1 MKILLVIV
9 CIPFLL
15 YGCRNTDKDKDLF
28 STLSINIEHKPDS
41 VLHELDSLKKTTSF
55 SKLNEARWN
64 LWYVRAYE
72 EKSYTLPADSIV
84 LAATDLLCKNGSLR
98 EQAYSYFYLGRLYAD
113 QNEETKMSEAL
124 AYYLEALKIAEE
136 IKEYRLAGLICNY
149 MDRIYTAEARY
160 DKGLEISKR
169 AEQNFIK
176 SGTVRS
182 QIFSLSD
189 ISHNFLL
196 LNLTDSALLYCAK
209 AELLARQIDD
219 EEALTS
225 VWHEQAATYWLSKDY
240 KSAEYYIKKALD
252 ATEDSVLKEKATLL
266 YIDINIGLKKY
277 DKAKELL
284 LPFLKQENPSL
295 IDRASNSSCLS
306 EIEEGLGNYA
316 LALKHKKE
324 YMNFYDT
331 IINRQERVNTITA
344 ELDAEK
350 NNMLGKTSYLRQRV
364 LVCILLAVILFIVCC
379 VLFILYRKRGK
390 QILLSEK
397 EVRNLKEEQQ
407 NLKNELLVNSEQL
420 QKMSLL
426 SCTPLH
432 KQKDLKDEMEQ
443 FLLSSEVTPDDWSK
457 LEGYLNLS
465 QDGFMEKLRTV
476 YPALS
481 EDEVHMLMLIRLGWN
496 NNQLAVF
503 YGIKME
509 TVMTKRSRARGK
521 LKLKREEDLDNFIQN
536 LFNQ

>member
-1 MKILLVIV
+1 M
-9 CIPFLL
+9 
-15 YGCRNTDKDKDLF
+15 
-28 STLSINIEHKPDS
+28 
-41 VLHELDSLKKTTSF
+41 
-55 SKLNEARWN
+55 
-64 LWYVRAYE
+64 
-72 EKSYTLPADSIV
+72 
-84 LAATDLLCKNGSLR
+84 
-98 EQAYSYFYLGRLYAD
+98 
-113 QNEETKMSEAL
+113 
-124 AYYLEALKIAEE
+124 
-136 IKEYRLAGLICNY
+136 
-149 MDRIYTAEARY
+149 
-160 DKGLEISKR
+160 
-169 AEQNFIK
+169 
-176 SGTVRS
+176 
-182 QIFSLSD
+182 
-189 ISHNFLL
+189 
-196 LNLTDSALLYCAK
+196 
-209 AELLARQIDD
+209 
-219 EEALTS
+219 
-225 VWHEQAATYWLSKDY
+225 
-240 KSAEYYIKKALD
+240 D

-350 NNMLGKTSYLRQRV
+350 NNMLGKTSYLKQRV
-364 LVCILLAVILFIVCC
+364 IVCILLAVILFIVCC

-465 QDGFMEKLRTV
+465 QDGFMEKLRTA

-496 NNQLAVF
+496 NSQLAVF